1 MKVEVIEIVKKMI
14 IQVMQKYV
22 DENTL
27 NEIQTALSSIPIEMG
42 DEVDKYLYLR
52 KARAEYATKREG
64 SVILLP
70 SDISTNIDDIATI
83 LHELAHYFSRE
94 IAINTIGQLKINTV
108 IEEAMAVHFSEFIIN
123 EYMKD
128 CIDNKKEMS
137 ITISSQIKEKGFEE
151 AKTIYPEERKILNT
165 IMLILS
171 NDNKDITLMV
181 NYLFGD
187 KSKTKDILG
196 NELSQIID
204 IIEMYIKKYNYS
216 PDGWGFNNEELIH
229 IIYKKI
235 EKYLLKKQ
243 QEIDISQFS
252 NNSGTDLKERKQR
265 YYELGEIIK
274 NQQIIEKIAAS
285 KESILTELSMKYH
298 IPIKILM
305 DSLTSIDLFH
315 IINNPSYQEQLI
327 QNIISRHQQ
336 IGYTIQELIQ
346 YGFTEQ
352 EIYLLISEN
361 KQREEVKIEIEMK
374 KRNIDF
380 SLDDLS
386 TFGILINEIEEYLK
400 SDNPKEIIE
409 KKVIENITIGVIKT
423 RYIPCYSN
431 RTYEYMAEKIRD
443 DMKNYLLE
451 KDFNEEEIVGIVD
464 KALKDEKEQSIFLK
478 KMGYSIPELLDLGF
492 TIEEIFSIIKIRHNN
507 VAGEKIDRELVFQ
520 KAIMMKEQEAKEF
533 EEETGKTYEEL
544 RNLGFSNKEIN
555 VFLARYN
562 SKTGERLDR
571 KEVVQRAIEQ
581 KQGVSHK

>member
-42 DEVDKYLYLR
+42 DKVDNYLHLR

-83 LHELAHYFSRE
+83 LHELAHYFSRK
-94 IAINTIGQLKINTV
+94 IAINTVGPLKMNTF
-108 IEEAMAVHFSEFIIN
+108 IEEAMAVHFSEFILN

-128 CIDNKKEMS
+128 CIDNKKEID
-137 ITISSQIKEKGFEE
+137 ITIPSQIREKGFEE
-151 AKTIYPEERKILNT
+151 SKDIYPDERKIINT

-204 IIEMYIKKYNYS
+204 IIEMYIKKYNYR

-235 EKYLLKKQ
+235 EKILIKKQ

-252 NNSGTDLKERKQR
+252 NNTGTDLKERKQR

-285 KESILTELSMKYH
+285 KESLLTELSMKYH
-298 IPIKILM
+298 IPVEILR
-305 DSLTSIDLFH
+305 DSLTSIDLFY
-315 IINNPSYQEQLI
+315 IINNPYQEQLI
-327 QNIISRHQQ
+327 NFIISRHQQ
-336 IGYTIQELIQ
+336 IGYTMQELIQ

-352 EIYLLISEN
+352 EIYLLTSKN
-361 KQREEVKIEIEMK
+361 KQKEEVKIEIEMK

-380 SLDDLS
+380 SLDDLY
-386 TFGILINEIEEYLK
+386 TFGIPINEIEEYLK
-400 SDNPKEIIE
+400 SDNSKEIIE
-409 KKVIENITIGVIKT
+409 KKVIENITIGIIKT

-451 KDFNEEEIVGIVD
+451 KDFNEEEIEGIVD
-464 KALKDEKEQSIFLK
+464 KALYDEKEQSIFLK

-492 TIEEIFSIIKIRHNN
+492 TMEEISPIIRKKYDG
-507 VAGEKIDRELVFQ
+507 VTGEKIDRELVLQ
-520 KAIMMKEQEAKEF
+520 KAIMMKEQEAQEF

-544 RNLGFSNKEIN
+544 RSLGFSNREIRTFTN
-555 VFLARYN
+555 CY
-562 SKTGERLDR
+562 STSTGERLDR

-581 KQGVSHK
+581 KQGVSYK

>member
-42 DEVDKYLYLR
+42 DKVDNYLHLR

-83 LHELAHYFSRE
+83 LHELAHYFSRK
-94 IAINTIGQLKINTV
+94 IAINTVGPLKMNTF
-108 IEEAMAVHFSEFIIN
+108 IEEAMAVHFSEFILN

-128 CIDNKKEMS
+128 CIDNKKEID
-137 ITISSQIKEKGFEE
+137 ITIPSQIREKGFEE
-151 AKTIYPEERKILNT
+151 SKDIYPDERKIINT

-204 IIEMYIKKYNYS
+204 IIEMYIKKYNYR

-235 EKYLLKKQ
+235 EKILIKKQ

-252 NNSGTDLKERKQR
+252 NNTGTDLKERKQR

-285 KESILTELSMKYH
+285 RESLLTELSMKYH
-298 IPIKILM
+298 IPVEILR

-315 IINNPSYQEQLI
+315 IINNPYQEQLI
-327 QNIISRHQQ
+327 NFIISWYQQ
-336 IGYTIQELIQ
+336 IGYTMQDLIQ

-352 EIYLLISEN
+352 EIYLLTSKN
-361 KQREEVKIEIEMK
+361 KQKEEVKIGIEMK

-380 SLDDLS
+380 SLDDLY

-409 KKVIENITIGVIKT
+409 KKVIENITIGIIKT

-431 RTYEYMAEKIRD
+431 CTYEYMAEKIRD

-464 KALKDEKEQSIFLK
+464 KALKNEKEQSIFLK

-492 TIEEIFSIIKIRHNN
+492 TMEEIFPIISKKYDG
-507 VAGEKIDRELVFQ
+507 VTGEKIDRELVFQ

-544 RNLGFSNKEIN
+544 RSLGFSNKEIRN
-555 VFLARYN
+555 FTNCY
-562 SKTGERLDR
+562 STSTGERLDR

>member
-42 DEVDKYLYLR
+42 DKVDNYLHLR

-83 LHELAHYFSRE
+83 LHELAHYFSRK
-94 IAINTIGQLKINTV
+94 IAINTVGPLKMNTF
-108 IEEAMAVHFSEFIIN
+108 IEEAIAVHFSEFILN

-128 CIDNKKEMS
+128 CIDNKKEID
-137 ITISSQIKEKGFEE
+137 ITIPSQIREKGFEE
-151 AKTIYPEERKILNT
+151 SKDIYPDERKIINT

-204 IIEMYIKKYNYS
+204 IIEMYIKKYNYR

-235 EKYLLKKQ
+235 EKILIKKQ

-252 NNSGTDLKERKQR
+252 NNTGTDLKERKQR

-285 KESILTELSMKYH
+285 RESLLTELSMKYD
-298 IPIKILM
+298 IPVEILR

-315 IINNPSYQEQLI
+315 IINNPYQKQLI
-327 QNIISRHQQ
+327 NFIISRHQQ
-336 IGYTIQELIQ
+336 IGYTMQELIQ

-352 EIYLLISEN
+352 EIYLLTSKN
-361 KQREEVKIEIEMK
+361 KQKEEVKIEIEMK

-380 SLDDLS
+380 SLDHLY

-409 KKVIENITIGVIKT
+409 KKVIENITIGIIKT

-431 RTYEYMAEKIRD
+431 CTYEYMAEKIRD

-464 KALKDEKEQSIFLK
+464 KALKNEKEQSIFLK

-492 TIEEIFSIIKIRHNN
+492 TMEEISPIISKKYDG
-507 VAGEKIDRELVFQ
+507 VTGEKIDRELVLQ
-520 KAIMMKEQEAKEF
+520 KAIMMKEQEAQEF

-544 RNLGFSNKEIN
+544 RSLGFSNKEIRN
-555 VFLARYN
+555 FTNCY
-562 SKTGERLDR
+562 STSTGERLDR

>member
-27 NEIQTALSSIPIEMG
+27 NEIQTVLSSIPIEMG
-42 DEVDKYLYLR
+42 DKVDNYLQLR

-83 LHELAHYFSRE
+83 LHELAHYFSRK
-94 IAINTIGQLKINTV
+94 IAINTIGPLKINTF
-108 IEEAMAVHFSEFIIN
+108 IEEAMAVHFSEFILN

-137 ITISSQIKEKGFEE
+137 ITISSQIKEKGFVE
-151 AKTIYPEERKILNT
+151 AKDIYPDERKIINT

-171 NDNKDITLMV
+171 NDNKDIILMV

-204 IIEMYIKKYNYS
+204 IIEMYIKKYNYN

-235 EKYLLKKQ
+235 EKLLLEQQ

-252 NNSGTDLKERKQR
+252 NNTGTDLKERKQR

-285 KESILTELSMKYH
+285 KDSLLTELSMKYD
-298 IPIKILM
+298 IPVEILR

-315 IINNPSYQEQLI
+315 IINNPYQEQLI
-327 QNIISRHQQ
+327 NFIISRHQQ
-336 IGYTIQELIQ
+336 IGYTMQELFQ

-352 EIYLLISEN
+352 EIYLLTSEN
-361 KQREEVKIEIEMK
+361 KQKEEVKIEIEMK

-380 SLDDLS
+380 SLDDLY
-386 TFGILINEIEEYLK
+386 TFGIPINKIEEYLK
-400 SDNPKEIIE
+400 SDNSKEIIE
-409 KKVIENITIGVIKT
+409 KKVIENITIGIIKT

-431 RTYEYMAEKIRD
+431 RPYEYMAEKIRD

-464 KALKDEKEQSIFLK
+464 KALKNEKEQSIFLK
-478 KMGYSIPELLDLGF
+478 KMGYSIPKLLDLGF
-492 TIEEIFSIIKIRHNN
+492 TMEEISPIISKKYDG
-507 VAGEKIDRELVFQ
+507 VTGEKIDRELVLQ
-520 KAIMMKEQEAKEF
+520 KAIMMKEQEAQEF

-544 RNLGFSNKEIN
+544 RSLGFSNKEIRTFTN
-555 VFLARYN
+555 CY
-562 SKTGERLDR
+562 STSTGERLDR

-581 KQGVSHK
+581 KQGVSYK

>member
-27 NEIQTALSSIPIEMG
+27 NEIQRVLLSIPIEMG
-42 DEVDKYLYLR
+42 DKVDNYLHLR
-52 KARAEYATKREG
+52 KARAEYTTKRDG

-83 LHELAHYFSRE
+83 LHELAHYFSRK
-94 IAINTIGQLKINTV
+94 IAINTVGPLKMNTF
-108 IEEAMAVHFSEFIIN
+108 IEEAMAVHFSEFILN

-128 CIDNKKEMS
+128 CIDNKKEID
-137 ITISSQIKEKGFEE
+137 ITIPSQIREKGFEE
-151 AKTIYPEERKILNT
+151 SKDIYPDERKIINT

-204 IIEMYIKKYNYS
+204 IIEMYIKKYNYR

-235 EKYLLKKQ
+235 EKILIKKQ

-252 NNSGTDLKERKQR
+252 NNTGTDLKERKQR

-285 KESILTELSMKYH
+285 RESLLTELSMKYH
-298 IPIKILM
+298 IPVEILR

-315 IINNPSYQEQLI
+315 IINNPYQEQLI
-327 QNIISRHQQ
+327 NFIISWYQQ
-336 IGYTIQELIQ
+336 IGYTMQDLIQ

-352 EIYLLISEN
+352 EIYLLTSKN
-361 KQREEVKIEIEMK
+361 KQKEEVKIGIEMK

-380 SLDDLS
+380 SLDDLY

-464 KALKDEKEQSIFLK
+464 KALKNEKEQSIFLK

-492 TIEEIFSIIKIRHNN
+492 TMEEIFPIISKKYDG
-507 VAGEKIDRELVFQ
+507 VTGEKIDRELVFQ

-544 RNLGFSNKEIN
+544 RSLGFSNREIRTFTN
-555 VFLARYN
+555 CY
-562 SKTGERLDR
+562 STSTGERLDR

-581 KQGVSHK
+581 KQGVSYK

>member
-27 NEIQTALSSIPIEMG
+27 NEIQRALSSIPIEMG
-42 DEVDKYLYLR
+42 DKVDNYLHLR
-52 KARAEYATKREG
+52 KARAEYAAKREG
-64 SVILLP
+64 LVILLP
-70 SDISTNIDDIATI
+70 TDISTNIDDIATI
-83 LHELAHYFSRE
+83 LHELAHYFSRK
-94 IAINTIGQLKINTV
+94 IAINTVGPLKMNTF
-108 IEEAMAVHFSEFIIN
+108 IEEAMAVHFSEFILN

-128 CIDNKKEMS
+128 CIDNKKEID
-137 ITISSQIKEKGFEE
+137 ITIPSQIKEKGFEE
-151 AKTIYPEERKILNT
+151 SKDIYPDERKIINT

-171 NDNKDITLMV
+171 NDNKDITLTV

-196 NELSQIID
+196 NELSKIID
-204 IIEMYIKKYNYS
+204 IIEMFIEKYNLV
-216 PDGWGFNNEELIH
+216 PGGWGFDNRKIIH
-229 IIYKKI
+229 VIYKKI
-235 EKYLLKKQ
+235 EKLLLEQ
-243 QEIDISQFS
+243 HQEMDISQFS
-252 NNSGTDLKERKQR
+252 NNAGTDLKERKQR

-285 KESILTELSMKYH
+285 RESLLTELSMKYH
-298 IPIKILM
+298 IPVEILS

-315 IINNPSYQEQLI
+315 IINNPYQEQLI
-327 QNIISRHQQ
+327 NFIISWHQQ
-336 IGYTIQELIQ
+336 TGYTMQELIQ

-352 EIYLLISEN
+352 EIYLLILEN
-361 KQREEVKIEIEMK
+361 KQKDEVKIEIEMK

-380 SLDDLS
+380 SLDDLN
-386 TFGILINEIEEYLK
+386 TFGIPINKIEEYLK

-431 RTYEYMAEKIRD
+431 CTYEYMAEKIRD
-443 DMKNYLLE
+443 DMKNCLLE

-464 KALKDEKEQSIFLK
+464 KALYAEKEQSIFLK
-478 KMGYSIPELLDLGF
+478 KMGYSIPKLLDLGF
-492 TIEEIFSIIKIRHNN
+492 SMEEIFPIISKKYD
-507 VAGEKIDRELVFQ
+507 VVTGEKIDREFVFQ
-520 KAIMMKEQEAKEF
+520 KAIMMKEQEAQEF

-544 RNLGFSNKEIN
+544 RNLGFSNKEIR

-562 SKTGERLDR
+562 QKTGERLDR

>member
-42 DEVDKYLYLR
+42 DKVDNYLHLR

-83 LHELAHYFSRE
+83 LHELAHYFSRK
-94 IAINTIGQLKINTV
+94 IAINTVGPLKMNTF
-108 IEEAMAVHFSEFIIN
+108 IEEAMAVHFSEFILN

-128 CIDNKKEMS
+128 CIDNKKEID
-137 ITISSQIKEKGFEE
+137 ITIPSQIREKGFEE
-151 AKTIYPEERKILNT
+151 SKDIYPDERKIINT

-204 IIEMYIKKYNYS
+204 IIEMYIKKYNYR

-235 EKYLLKKQ
+235 EKILIKKQ

-252 NNSGTDLKERKQR
+252 NNTGTDLKERKQR

-285 KESILTELSMKYH
+285 RESLLTELSMKYD
-298 IPIKILM
+298 IPVEILR
-305 DSLTSIDLFH
+305 DSLTSIDLFY
-315 IINNPSYQEQLI
+315 IINNPYQEQLI
-327 QNIISRHQQ
+327 NFIISWHQQ
-336 IGYTIQELIQ
+336 TGYTMQELIQ

-352 EIYLLISEN
+352 EIYLLTSKN
-361 KQREEVKIEIEMK
+361 KQKEEVKIEIEMK

-380 SLDDLS
+380 SLDHLY

-409 KKVIENITIGVIKT
+409 KKVIENITIGIIKT

-431 RTYEYMAEKIRD
+431 CTYEYMAEKIRD

-451 KDFNEEEIVGIVD
+451 KDFNEEEIEGIVD
-464 KALKDEKEQSIFLK
+464 KALYDEKEQSIFLK

-492 TIEEIFSIIKIRHNN
+492 TMEEISPIISKKYDG
-507 VAGEKIDRELVFQ
+507 VTGEKIDRELVLQ
-520 KAIMMKEQEAKEF
+520 KAIMMKEQEAQEF

-544 RNLGFSNKEIN
+544 RSLGFSNKEIRN
-555 VFLARYN
+555 FTNCY
-562 SKTGERLDR
+562 STSTGERLDR

-581 KQGVSHK
+581 KQGVSYK

>member
-42 DEVDKYLYLR
+42 DKVDNYLHLR

-83 LHELAHYFSRE
+83 LHELAHYFSRK
-94 IAINTIGQLKINTV
+94 IAINTVGPLKMNTF
-108 IEEAMAVHFSEFIIN
+108 IEEAMAVHFSEFILN

-128 CIDNKKEMS
+128 CIDNKKEID
-137 ITISSQIKEKGFEE
+137 ITIPSQIREKGFEE
-151 AKTIYPEERKILNT
+151 SKDIYPDERKIINT

-204 IIEMYIKKYNYS
+204 IIEMYIKKYNYR

-235 EKYLLKKQ
+235 EKILIKKQ

-252 NNSGTDLKERKQR
+252 NNTGTDLKERKQR

-285 KESILTELSMKYH
+285 KESLLTELSMKYH
-298 IPIKILM
+298 IPVEILR
-305 DSLTSIDLFH
+305 DSLTSIDLFY
-315 IINNPSYQEQLI
+315 IINNPYQEQLI
-327 QNIISRHQQ
+327 NFIISWHQQ
-336 IGYTIQELIQ
+336 TGYTMQELIQ

-352 EIYLLISEN
+352 EIYLLTSKN
-361 KQREEVKIEIEMK
+361 KQKEEVKIEIEMK

-380 SLDDLS
+380 SLDHLY

-409 KKVIENITIGVIKT
+409 KKVIENITIGIIKT

-431 RTYEYMAEKIRD
+431 CTYEYMAEKIRD

-464 KALKDEKEQSIFLK
+464 KALKNEKEQSIFLK

-492 TIEEIFSIIKIRHNN
+492 TMEEISPIIRKKYDG
-507 VAGEKIDRELVFQ
+507 VTGEKIDRELVLQ
-520 KAIMMKEQEAKEF
+520 KAIMMKEQEAQEF

-544 RNLGFSNKEIN
+544 RSLGFSNREIRTFTN
-555 VFLARYN
+555 CY
-562 SKTGERLDR
+562 STSTGERLDR

>member
-42 DEVDKYLYLR
+42 DKVDNYLHLR

-83 LHELAHYFSRE
+83 LHELAHYFSRK
-94 IAINTIGQLKINTV
+94 IAINTVGPLKMNTF
-108 IEEAMAVHFSEFIIN
+108 IEEAMAVHFSEFILN

-137 ITISSQIKEKGFEE
+137 ITIASQIREKGFEE
-151 AKTIYPEERKILNT
+151 SKDIYPDERKIINT

-171 NDNKDITLMV
+171 NDNKDISLMV

-235 EKYLLKKQ
+235 EKILIKKQ

-252 NNSGTDLKERKQR
+252 NNTGTDLKERKQR

-274 NQQIIEKIAAS
+274 KQQIIERIAAS
-285 KESILTELSMKYH
+285 KESLLTELSIKYD
-298 IPIKILM
+298 IPVEILR

-315 IINNPSYQEQLI
+315 IINNPYQEQLI
-327 QNIISRHQQ
+327 NFIISWHQQ
-336 IGYTIQELIQ
+336 TGYTMQELIQ

-352 EIYLLISEN
+352 EIYLLTSKN
-361 KQREEVKIEIEMK
+361 KQKEEVKIEIEMK

-380 SLDDLS
+380 SLDDLY

-409 KKVIENITIGVIKT
+409 KKVIENITIGIIKT

-451 KDFNEEEIVGIVD
+451 KDFNEEEITGIVD
-464 KALKDEKEQSIFLK
+464 KALKNEKEQSIFLK

-492 TIEEIFSIIKIRHNN
+492 TMEEIFPIISKKYDG
-507 VAGEKIDRELVFQ
+507 VTGEKIDRELVFQ

-544 RNLGFSNKEIN
+544 RNLGFSNREIRTFTN
-555 VFLARYN
+555 CY
-562 SKTGERLDR
+562 STSTGERLDR

-581 KQGVSHK
+581 KQGVSYK

>member
-1 MKVEVIEIVKKMI
+1 MKVGVIEIVKKMI

-27 NEIQTALSSIPIEMG
+27 NEIQRVLLSIPIEMG
-42 DEVDKYLYLR
+42 DKVDNYLHLR
-52 KARAEYATKREG
+52 KARAEYTTKRDG

-83 LHELAHYFSRE
+83 LHELAHYFSRK
-94 IAINTIGQLKINTV
+94 IAINTVGPLKMNTF
-108 IEEAMAVHFSEFIIN
+108 IEEAMAVHFSEFILN

-128 CIDNKKEMS
+128 CIDNKKEID
-137 ITISSQIKEKGFEE
+137 ITIPSQIREKGFEE
-151 AKTIYPEERKILNT
+151 SKDIYPDERKIINT

-204 IIEMYIKKYNYS
+204 IIEMYIKKYNYR

-235 EKYLLKKQ
+235 EKILIKKQ

-252 NNSGTDLKERKQR
+252 NNTGTDLKERKQR

-285 KESILTELSMKYH
+285 RESLLTELSMKYH
-298 IPIKILM
+298 IPVEILR

-315 IINNPSYQEQLI
+315 IINNPYQEQLI
-327 QNIISRHQQ
+327 NFIISWYQQ
-336 IGYTIQELIQ
+336 IGYTMQDLIQ

-352 EIYLLISEN
+352 EIYLLTSKN
-361 KQREEVKIEIEMK
+361 KQKEEVKIGIEMK

-380 SLDDLS
+380 SLDDLY

-464 KALKDEKEQSIFLK
+464 KALKNEKEQSIFLK

-492 TIEEIFSIIKIRHNN
+492 TMEEIFPIISKKYDG
-507 VAGEKIDRELVFQ
+507 VTGEKIDRELVFQ

-544 RNLGFSNKEIN
+544 RSLGFSNREIRTFTN
-555 VFLARYN
+555 CY
-562 SKTGERLDR
+562 STSTGERLDR

-581 KQGVSHK
+581 KQGVSYK

>member
-1 MKVEVIEIVKKMI
+1 MKVEIIEIVKKMI

-27 NEIQTALSSIPIEMG
+27 NEIQRALSSIPIEMG
-42 DEVDKYLYLR
+42 DKVDNYLHLR
-52 KARAEYATKREG
+52 KARAEYTSKRDG

-70 SDISTNIDDIATI
+70 SNISMNINDIATI
-83 LHELAHYFSRE
+83 LHELAHYFSGE
-94 IAINTIGQLKINTV
+94 IAINTIGPLKINTF
-108 IEEAMAVHFSEFIIN
+108 IEEAMAVHFSEFILN

-137 ITISSQIKEKGFEE
+137 ITISSQIREKGFVE
-151 AKTIYPEERKILNT
+151 AKTIYLDERKIINT

-196 NELSQIID
+196 NGLSQIID
-204 IIEMYIKKYNYS
+204 IIEMFIKKYS
-216 PDGWGFNNEELIH
+216 LVPGGWGFDNRELIH
-229 IIYKKI
+229 VLYKKI
-235 EKYLLKKQ
+235 EKLLLEQ
-243 QEIDISQFS
+243 QQAMDISQFS
-252 NNSGTDLKERKQR
+252 NNTGTDLKERKQR

-298 IPIKILM
+298 IPVEILR
-305 DSLTSIDLFH
+305 DSLTSIDLFN
-315 IINNPSYQEQLI
+315 IINNPYQEQLI
-327 QNIISRHQQ
+327 QYIISRQQQ

-352 EIYLLISEN
+352 EIHLLISKN
-361 KQREEVKIEIEMK
+361 KQKEEVKIEIEMK

-386 TFGILINEIEEYLK
+386 TFGIPINKIEEYLK

-409 KKVIENITIGVIKT
+409 KKVIEEMTIAVIKT
-423 RYIPCYSN
+423 RYIPVYSN
-431 RTYEYMAEKIRD
+431 YPYEYMAEKIRD
-443 DMKNYLLE
+443 DMKNHLLE
-451 KDFNEEEIVGIVD
+451 KDFNEEEIVGIID

-492 TIEEIFSIIKIRHNN
+492 TTEEIFPIISKKYDG
-507 VAGEKIDRELVFQ
+507 VTGKKIDREFIFQ
-520 KAIMMKEQEAKEF
+520 KALMMKEQEAKEF

-544 RNLGFSNKEIN
+544 RNLGFSNKEIR
-555 VFLARYN
+555 VFLGRYN
-562 SKTGERLDR
+562 TKTGERLDR

>member
-42 DEVDKYLYLR
+42 DKVDNYLHLR

-83 LHELAHYFSRE
+83 LHELAHYFSRK
-94 IAINTIGQLKINTV
+94 IAINTVGPLKMNTF
-108 IEEAMAVHFSEFIIN
+108 IEEAIAVHFSEFILN

-128 CIDNKKEMS
+128 CIDNKKEID
-137 ITISSQIKEKGFEE
+137 ITIPSQIREKGFEE
-151 AKTIYPEERKILNT
+151 SKDIYPDERKIINT

-204 IIEMYIKKYNYS
+204 IIEMYIKKYNYR

-235 EKYLLKKQ
+235 EKILIKKQ

-252 NNSGTDLKERKQR
+252 NNTGTDLKERKQR

-285 KESILTELSMKYH
+285 KESLLTELSMKYH
-298 IPIKILM
+298 IPVEILR
-305 DSLTSIDLFH
+305 DSLTSIDLFY
-315 IINNPSYQEQLI
+315 IINNPYQEQLI
-327 QNIISRHQQ
+327 NFIISWHQQ
-336 IGYTIQELIQ
+336 TGYTMQELIQ

-352 EIYLLISEN
+352 EIYLLTSKN
-361 KQREEVKIEIEMK
+361 KQKEEVKIEIEMK

-380 SLDDLS
+380 SLDDLY
-386 TFGILINEIEEYLK
+386 TFGIPINEIEEYLK
-400 SDNPKEIIE
+400 SDNSKEIIE
-409 KKVIENITIGVIKT
+409 KKVIENITIGIIKT

-451 KDFNEEEIVGIVD
+451 KDFNEEEIEGIVD
-464 KALKDEKEQSIFLK
+464 KALYDEKEQSIFLK

-492 TIEEIFSIIKIRHNN
+492 TMEEISPIIRKKYDG
-507 VAGEKIDRELVFQ
+507 VTGEKIDRELVLQ
-520 KAIMMKEQEAKEF
+520 KAIMMKEQEAQEF

-544 RNLGFSNKEIN
+544 RSLGFSNREIRTFTN
-555 VFLARYN
+555 CY
-562 SKTGERLDR
+562 STSTGERLDR

-581 KQGVSHK
+581 KQGVSYK

>member
-42 DEVDKYLYLR
+42 DKVDNYLQLR

-83 LHELAHYFSRE
+83 LHELAHYFSRK
-94 IAINTIGQLKINTV
+94 IAINTIGPLKINTF
-108 IEEAMAVHFSEFIIN
+108 IEEAMAVHFSEFILN

-137 ITISSQIKEKGFEE
+137 ITISSQIKEKGFVE
-151 AKTIYPEERKILNT
+151 AKDIYPDERKIINT

-171 NDNKDITLMV
+171 NDNKDIILMV

-204 IIEMYIKKYNYS
+204 IIEMYIKKYNYN

-235 EKYLLKKQ
+235 EKLLLEQQ

-252 NNSGTDLKERKQR
+252 NNTGTDLKERKQR

-274 NQQIIEKIAAS
+274 NQQIIEKIASA
-285 KESILTELSMKYH
+285 KESILTELSMKYD
-298 IPIKILM
+298 IPVEILR

-315 IINNPSYQEQLI
+315 IINNPYQEQLI
-327 QNIISRHQQ
+327 NFIISWYQQ
-336 IGYTIQELIQ
+336 IGYTMQELFQ

-352 EIYLLISEN
+352 EIYLLTSEN
-361 KQREEVKIEIEMK
+361 KQKEEVKIEIEMK

-380 SLDDLS
+380 SLDDLY
-386 TFGILINEIEEYLK
+386 TFGIPINKIEEYLK
-400 SDNPKEIIE
+400 SDNSKEIIE
-409 KKVIENITIGVIKT
+409 KKVIENITIGIIKT

-431 RTYEYMAEKIRD
+431 CTYEYMEEKIRD

-464 KALKDEKEQSIFLK
+464 KALYDEKEQSIFLK

-492 TIEEIFSIIKIRHNN
+492 TMEEISPIIRKKYDG
-507 VAGEKIDRELVFQ
+507 VTGEKIDRELVLQ

-544 RNLGFSNKEIN
+544 RSLGFSNREIRTFTN
-555 VFLARYN
+555 CY
-562 SKTGERLDR
+562 STSTGERLDR

-581 KQGVSHK
+581 KQGVSYK

>member
-42 DEVDKYLYLR
+42 DKVDNYLHLR

-83 LHELAHYFSRE
+83 LHELAHYFSRK
-94 IAINTIGQLKINTV
+94 IAINTVGPLKMNTF
-108 IEEAMAVHFSEFIIN
+108 IEEAMAVHFSEFILN

-128 CIDNKKEMS
+128 CIDNKKEID
-137 ITISSQIKEKGFEE
+137 ITIPSQIREKGFEE
-151 AKTIYPEERKILNT
+151 SKDIYPDERKIINT

-204 IIEMYIKKYNYS
+204 IIEMYIKKYNYR

-235 EKYLLKKQ
+235 EKILIKKQ

-252 NNSGTDLKERKQR
+252 NNTGTDLKERKQR

-285 KESILTELSMKYH
+285 KESLLTELSMKYH
-298 IPIKILM
+298 IPVEILR
-305 DSLTSIDLFH
+305 DSLTSIDLFY
-315 IINNPSYQEQLI
+315 IINNPYQEQLI
-327 QNIISRHQQ
+327 NFIISWHQQ
-336 IGYTIQELIQ
+336 TGYTMQELIQ

-352 EIYLLISEN
+352 EIYLLTSKN
-361 KQREEVKIEIEMK
+361 KQKEEVKIEIEMK

-380 SLDDLS
+380 SLDDLY
-386 TFGILINEIEEYLK
+386 TFGIPINEIEEYLK
-400 SDNPKEIIE
+400 SDNSKEIIE
-409 KKVIENITIGVIKT
+409 KKVIENITIGIIKT

-451 KDFNEEEIVGIVD
+451 KDFNEEEIEGIVD
-464 KALKDEKEQSIFLK
+464 KALYDEKEQSIFLK

-492 TIEEIFSIIKIRHNN
+492 TMEEISPIIRKKYDG
-507 VAGEKIDRELVFQ
+507 VTGEKIDRELVLQ
-520 KAIMMKEQEAKEF
+520 KAIMMKEQEAQEF

-544 RNLGFSNKEIN
+544 RSLGFSNREIRTFTN
-555 VFLARYN
+555 CY
-562 SKTGERLDR
+562 STSTGERLDR

-581 KQGVSHK
+581 KQGVSYK